1 MSPHCV
7 LSDMLIEKGC
17 RGRSI
22 SGDLEVDKNT
32 VFFSSL
38 DKNDFDIG
46 LWFFRLL
53 GSSSVLFFFFL
64 FFFFQLRFDY
74 CRLEVRGKNTSC
86 QRLVD
91 NLRQ

>member
-7 LSDMLIEKGC
+7 LSDMLVEKGC
-17 RGRSI
+17 GGRSI

-32 VFFSSL
+32 VFFTSL
-38 DKNDFDIG
+38 DKNYFDIG

-53 GSSSVLFFFFL
+53 GSKFCSC
-64 FFFFQLRFDY
+64 FFQLRFDY

>member
-7 LSDMLIEKGC
+7 LSDMLVEKGC
-17 RGRSI
+17 GGRSI

-32 VFFSSL
+32 VFFTSL
-38 DKNDFDIG
+38 DKNYFDIG

-53 GSSSVLFFFFL
+53 GSKFWLCVVVV
-64 FFFFQLRFDY
+64 FQLRFDY
-74 CRLEVRGKNTSC
+74 CRLEVRGKNASC

-91 NLRQ
+91 NLHQ